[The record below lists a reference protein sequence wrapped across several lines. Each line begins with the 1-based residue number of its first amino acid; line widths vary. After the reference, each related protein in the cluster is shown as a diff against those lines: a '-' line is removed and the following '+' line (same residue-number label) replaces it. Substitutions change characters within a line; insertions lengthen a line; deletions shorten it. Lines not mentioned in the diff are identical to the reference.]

1 MIAYKSTIFLQGF
14 YLVNLRMLTKD
25 EILFL
30 EYWGKRREKE
40 KQFFRQLVTGLPMG
54 LVFALPVLL
63 VVIFHGWYKNMI
75 YISDSQIIVIIIGVL
90 CVAIFFSIF
99 RGKFKWE
106 SNEQLYKEL
115 KFKEK
120 QDNAAH

>member
-1 MIAYKSTIFLQGF
+1 
-14 YLVNLRMLTKD
+14 MLTKD
-25 EILFL
+25 EKFFL
-30 EYWGKRREKE
+30 EYWEKSRDKE
-40 KQFFRQLVTGLPMG
+40 KQFLRQLAIGLPMG

-90 CVAIFFSIF
+90 SVAIFFSIF

-106 SNEQLYKEL
+106 HNEQLYKEL

-120 QDNAAH
+120 QDNAAY

>member
-1 MIAYKSTIFLQGF
+1 
-14 YLVNLRMLTKD
+14 MLTRD
-25 EILFL
+25 ELLFI
-30 EYWGKRREKE
+30 EYWEKNREKE
-40 KQFFRQLVTGLPMG
+40 NQILRQLAMGLPMG

-75 YISDSQIIVIIIGVL
+75 YISDAQIIVIIIAVL

-106 SNEQLYKEL
+106 QNEQLYKEL
-115 KFKEK
+115 KFKQK
-120 QDNAAH
+120 RDDAAL